1 MPKIISNS
9 IISSSDNRDDPQ
21 GLHSYYCLCSEFILV
36 IDIELG
42 QLPRRETD
50 NAIILAN
57 ATRMYKLHAVPGE
70 VKVIK
75 RGEDKLEKQYR
86 LYCPR
91 CNLPIAYETT
101 PHLKGGAFTYIVQG
115 ALNEIQGVPH
125 EDWEQELPGKS
136 GDSGAADQDH
146 DDGVEMQIRMEGN
159 QNAAASARAFLAAS
173 AKAASAS
180 AST

>member
-1 MPKIISNS
+1 MA
-9 IISSSDNRDDPQ
+9 
-21 GLHSYYCLCSEFILV
+21 
-36 IDIELG
+36 DIELG

-70 VKVIK
+70 VKVVK

-86 LYCPR
+86 RYCPR

-101 PHLKGGAFTYIVQG
+101 PHVKGGAFTYIVQG

-125 EDWEQELPGKS
+125 EDWELELPGKN
-136 GDSGAADQDH
+136 GDSGAADRGH
-146 DDGVEMQIRMEGN
+146 EDDGLAGHGYDQDQDQDVEMQIRMEGN

-173 AKAASAS
+173 AKASSTSESAGP
-180 AST
+180 